1 MIENENKIEKE
12 AIIKRCRDI
21 CRKNNKKDSINL
33 IEKEYNGCAVS
44 ITMDYDIVNGHS
56 MKQFMGMLL
65 WKNFDISF

>member
-1 MIENENKIEKE
+1 MVENENKMEKE

-21 CRKNNKKDSINL
+21 CRGNNKKDSIDL
-33 IEKEYNGCAVS
+33 IRKEYDGCA
-44 ITMDYDIVNGHS
+44 IAIIMDYTIINGHS